1 MASYQNYDPSV
12 DYADR
17 LRRMMASG
25 ASAAEV
31 EDMLRRRVSKAE
43 TLPGHE
49 QYAYDAD
56 YAAARSY
63 IDRQNQYTA
72 AQSGGTGA
80 GAGWADPYAGRLEQA
95 LGRLEAQTPFSYDP
109 EDDPAYQAYRAA
121 YRREGDRAGRNTLAE
136 AAALTGGQASTAA
149 VTAASQARDYYN
161 SKVGDVVPD
170 LYKLAWQMHQG
181 AQQNLVDEIET
192 LAGLSAAAYGRE
204 ADQQALD
211 YKRFADSRDFSYQQY
226 QDVRAREDK
235 AAAEAADS
243 AYQDSRLNQSA
254 EQQAY
259 TRAMAFLNA
268 GVMPTDRMLSA
279 AGIDK
284 ATAQSLRAAALR
296 KLSK

>member
-56 YAAARSY
+56 YAAARNY
-63 IDRQNQYTA
+63 IDQQNQYRS

-80 GAGWADPYAGRLEQA
+80 GWAAPYAGRLEQA

-149 VTAASQARDYYN
+149 VAAASQARDYYN
-161 SKVGDVVPD
+161 SKAGDVVPD

-204 ADQQALD
+204 ADRQALD
-211 YKRFADSRDFSYQQY
+211 YKRFADSRDFSDQQY

-235 AAAEAADS
+235 AAAEEADS

-268 GVMPTDRMLSA
+268 GVMPTDRMLNA
-279 AGIDK
+279 AGIDR
-284 ATAQSLRAAALR
+284 ATAQSMRAAALR
-296 KLSK
+296 RLNK